1 MKAKKKT
8 INEIKIDDLKIDITQ
23 KLETLKVEEPSKREA
38 GIMVKT
44 VEELFDKL
52 QNEAKVI

>member
-1 MKAKKKT
+1 MKAKKKP
-8 INEIKIDDLKIDITQ
+8 INEIKVNDLKIDITQ
-23 KLETLKVEEPSKREA
+23 KLEILKVEEPSKREA